1 MKQSNIY
8 LSGVPEGDNGEI
20 GDEAIFEDKM
30 VRNFSGLLR
39 EINPQIQEAQ
49 QNLQGINKMKLKR
62 NMSQL
67 NCKSEK
73 NKKWS

>member
-8 LSGVPEGDNGEI
+8 LSGIPEGDNGEI

-39 EINPQIQEAQ
+39 EINP
-49 QNLQGINKMKLKR
+49 
-62 NMSQL
+62 
-67 NCKSEK
+67 
-73 NKKWS
+73 